1 MKILEKIR
9 NFFKEVPQEMKRVTW
24 LSNKEIMEKMAIV
37 VIVSLLLALYLGGLD
52 FVLSFLRNTFL
63 LK

>member
-1 MKILEKIR
+1 MKILEKIK
-9 NFFKEVPQEMKRVTW
+9 NFFKEVPQEMKMVTW

-52 FVLSFLRNTFL
+52 FILSFLRNTFL

>member
-1 MKILEKIR
+1 MKILEKIK
-9 NFFKEVPQEMKRVTW
+9 NFFKEVPQEMKMVTW

-37 VIVSLLLALYLGGLD
+37 VIVWLLLALYLGGLD
-52 FVLSFLRNTFL
+52 FILSFLRNTFL

>member
-1 MKILEKIR
+1 MKIFEKIK
-9 NFFKEVPQEMKRVTW
+9 NFFKEVPQEMKMVTW

-52 FVLSFLRNTFL
+52 FILSFLRNTFL